1 MGMNM
6 SISLSTLSDCKCSG
20 NFKLIS
26 VKNLHLT
33 LYAQSI
39 MYGVTVESLSKSQ
52 LKTSQSFIKP
62 VFMCWVFQ
70 KVLINVDFLSLLS
83 LLYLMFKM
91 RQFYIISCEYIKFTY
106 SGGHVKHKKLYFT

>member
-6 SISLSTLSDCKCSG
+6 SIFLSTLSDCKCSG

-52 LKTSQSFIKP
+52 LKTPQSFIKP

-70 KVLINVDFLSLLS
+70 KGRLFITPISPILDVQDAAVLHHFL
-83 LLYLMFKM
+83 
-91 RQFYIISCEYIKFTY
+91 
-106 SGGHVKHKKLYFT
+106 

>member
-1 MGMNM
+1 MGKNM
-6 SISLSTLSDCKCSG
+6 SIFLSTLSDCKCSG

-26 VKNLHLT
+26 VKRLHLT

-52 LKTSQSFIKP
+52 LKTPQSFIKP

-70 KVLINVDFLSLLS
+70 KVLTPISPILDVQDAAVLHHFL
-83 LLYLMFKM
+83 
-91 RQFYIISCEYIKFTY
+91 
-106 SGGHVKHKKLYFT
+106 

>member
-1 MGMNM
+1 MGKNM
-6 SISLSTLSDCKCSG
+6 SIFLSTLSDCKCSG

-26 VKNLHLT
+26 VKRLHLT

-52 LKTSQSFIKP
+52 LKTPQSFIKP

-91 RQFYIISCEYIKFTY
+91 RQFYIISCEYIKINLFWWSCKTQNI
-106 SGGHVKHKKLYFT
+106 VF